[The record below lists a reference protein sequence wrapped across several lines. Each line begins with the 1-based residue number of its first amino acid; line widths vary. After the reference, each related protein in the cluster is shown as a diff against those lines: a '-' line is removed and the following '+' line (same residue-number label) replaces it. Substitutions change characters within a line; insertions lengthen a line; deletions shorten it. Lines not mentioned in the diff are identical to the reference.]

1 MTTTAT
7 TALFERLETDEAFA
21 SSLAELREDPQAVQ
35 AAIKDAGYDV
45 TTDEIRAAFLER
57 FGSELTEEQLAVVAG
72 GLSDDA
78 QIGIGVAAGVGILAV
93 TSGAAAAAAA
103 I

>member
-21 SSLAELREDPQAVQ
+21 SSLAELREDPQAVKV
-35 AAIKDAGYDV
+35 AIRDAGYDV
-45 TTDEIRAAFLER
+45 TPEEVRAAFLER
-57 FGSELTEEQLAVVAG
+57 FGSELTEEQLAAVAG

-78 QIGIGVAAGVGILAV
+78 WLGIAAATGITILAIGE
-93 TSGAAAAAAA
+93 GAAAAAAA

>member
-1 MTTTAT
+1 MTIDAT
-7 TALFERLETDEAFA
+7 TALFERLETDEDFA
-21 SSLAELREDPQAVQ
+21 TSLAELREDPAAVQ

-45 TTDEIRAAFLER
+45 TPEEVRTAFLDR
-57 FGSELTEEQLAVVAG
+57 FGSQLTEEQLAAVAG

-78 QIGIGVAAGVGILAV
+78 QIGVGVAAGVGVLAV
-93 TSGAAAAAAA
+93 ASGAAAAAAA